1 MANLDQII
9 GGGEVLFLW
18 NADGAADLEASVN
31 AIRALAGVT
40 AVKVENFQQITTG
53 KSD

>member
-1 MANLDQII
+1 MANLEQII

-18 NADGAADLEASVN
+18 NTDGAADLEANVN

-40 AVKVENFQQITTG
+40 SVKVENFQQITAG
-53 KSD
+53 KT